1 MSIAQIKFVSWL
13 AAALLTAGLGY
24 YVFGF
29 IKSFRQM
36 PREADPALVTRAL
49 QSIETVQAKAD
60 ELVSYDDVRRL
71 VLPSCDKCKEGNCKH
86 LNWTGKQTVVAKET
100 EGPAVPQ
107 PKVHTPVKDLLRV
120 QSVIVDAENE
130 KGSGIWIKYKPTAQV
145 TAKSPTSNFLL
156 RVGDHLHA
164 PHEYATVRAINAAGV
179 TFAFKDGDR
188 GEETLSVIEFDPKTS
203 IVVAGPDGVL
213 MPKIDPFVVPKADG
227 PAWNPERTTPIGNGA
242 YRIGTEDAKEF
253 AERWDSILSRDV
265 RHERHKDPRTGKYD
279 GIEIK
284 SVTAG
289 SIAERHGAQS
299 GDVIKSINGTAVTS
313 PSEAIQFVKNH
324 KDQYSTWEVVVENKG
339 RERTMVFHSPQ
350 N

>member
-1 MSIAQIKFVSWL
+1 MSTAQIKFASWL

-24 YVFGF
+24 YVFDF
-29 IKSFRQM
+29 IKTFRQM

-49 QSIETVQAKAD
+49 QSVEVVQAKAD
-60 ELVSYDDVRRL
+60 ELVNYDDVRRL
-71 VLPSCDKCKEGNCKH
+71 VLPSCDKCKDGNCKH
-86 LNWTGKQTVVAKET
+86 LNWTGKQTVAAVAQPTGEAK
-100 EGPAVPQ
+100 PQ
-107 PKVHTPVKDLLRV
+107 IVHTPVKDLLRI
-120 QSVIVDAENE
+120 QSVIVDGKNE

-145 TAKSPTSNFLL
+145 TAKSPTGNFLL
-156 RVGDHLHA
+156 RVGEHLHA
-164 PHEYATVRAINAAGV
+164 PHEYATVRAISAEGV
-179 TFAFKDGDR
+179 TFAFSDDKR

-203 IVVAGPDGVL
+203 IVIAGPGGEL
-213 MPKIDPFVVPKADG
+213 MPKIDISLPKAEG
-227 PAWNPERTTPIGNGA
+227 PAWNPERTTPVGNGQ

-253 AERWDSILSRDV
+253 AERWDTILSRDV

-299 GDVIKSINGTAVTS
+299 GDVIKSINGNAVTS

-324 KDQYSTWEVVVENKG
+324 KDEYTTWEVVVENKG

-350 N
+350 NN